1 MIDQNFQSQIGL
13 VLPCYLLIT
22 PGYLVITSGYV
33 VLVVTSGY
41 LIATTSYLSL
51 LLAPC
56 FNNNVLLTGKPQS
69 FEHAR
74 SYNMGIT

>member
-13 VLPCYLLIT
+13 VFPCYLLIT

-41 LIATTSYLSL
+41 
-51 LLAPC
+51 
-56 FNNNVLLTGKPQS
+56 FNG
-69 FEHAR
+69 
-74 SYNMGIT
+74 YY

>member
-13 VLPCYLLIT
+13 VFPCYLLIT

-56 FNNNVLLTGKPQS
+56 FNNNVLLSRNPQS